1 MINFETSKYPNFVQ
15 RREERKEKK
24 ITTLLTRVRF
34 QNRFSV
40 DLSTILL
47 LRFSPVNN
55 NSGSQRKQQSRRSR
69 IVFLLSLVSV
79 SLLQFPFP
87 LNGSILFSCY
97 FPRWLMMVISFI
109 VDYIFQFEN
118 KIVHEKVQKVFDC
131 FSFSD
136 YLNPQSFLDSL
147 QLCPRFSLYF

>member
-1 MINFETSKYPNFVQ
+1 MINFETSKFCTKK
-15 RREERKEKK
+15 RRKKRKENYD
-24 ITTLLTRVRF
+24 TFNSCSFLESFFSRSFYNLT
-34 QNRFSV
+34 
-40 DLSTILL
+40 ST
-47 LRFSPVNN
+47 FFPVNN